1 VTLTTRPGLVTG
13 PRPPLCVRPQVHV
26 KHVSPFANRYDN
38 MTAVRRLATP
48 LSKYRRLS
56 TIGASVDDPSTSRP
70 QPVARTAPSA
80 PAATAHEDVG
90 VGQSELLLETSEK
103 VTISLEPE
111 LITGLGNTR
120 HQIHRWTWASR
131 TDGKRPSDAQDE
143 PLPGH

>member
-1 VTLTTRPGLVTG
+1 
-13 PRPPLCVRPQVHV
+13 
-26 KHVSPFANRYDN
+26 